1 MVSVHPTALHTN
13 ISRISRKLFG
23 ILDTK
28 WLKHLLQNSYHNTYE
43 LIFVQIAATHDLIF
57 QTQYSE
63 SHLRI
68 FEFIFRSRQT
78 QSINFQT
85 KEQGSH
91 LRIFTVKQEF
101 LGRLVLHLL
110 APLVARNVP
119 KYFRNC
125 NCNSNETIEQKENR
139 CTFWRE
145 NTVQYDTWLSGTA
158 FPLASSL

>member
-1 MVSVHPTALHTN
+1 MNIYLSKLPQHT
-13 ISRISRKLFG
+13 R
-23 ILDTK
+23 
-28 WLKHLLQNSYHNTYE
+28 
-43 LIFVQIAATHDLIF
+43 HDLIF

-78 QSINFQT
+78 QSISFQT

-119 KYFRNC
+119 EYLRTC
-125 NCNSNETIEQKENR
+125 NCTSNETIEQKENR
-139 CTFWRE
+139 CIFGEKTLYNMLPGYQELLLLWQVVF
-145 NTVQYDTWLSGTA
+145 NTGFISFDK
-158 FPLASSL
+158 

>member
-1 MVSVHPTALHTN
+1 MPGGAKRLHN
-13 ISRISRKLFG
+13 KIPPVQVPLPPLQNGECPPNRPAHISRNSRKLFG

-91 LRIFTVKQEF
+91 LRIFTVKKEF

-119 KYFRNC
+119 KYFIN
-125 NCNSNETIEQKENR
+125 
-139 CTFWRE
+139 
-145 NTVQYDTWLSGTA
+145 
-158 FPLASSL
+158 